1 MPGKD
6 ARVEK
11 LLALTSLRIHPNKY
25 IVATSPTSTINS
37 IKQRLADIDS
47 QYWSIISS
55 EEEISLILPAN
66 TWAQMSSYL
75 PKAKIEEDY
84 RLITLDAPTS
94 WDTPGYL
101 TKILSILTQE
111 NITVGVISGFSRH
124 HLIIKSKNL
133 LQAIDSLNQTIEFS
147 Q

>member
-6 ARVEK
+6 GRVEK
-11 LLALTSLRIHPNKY
+11 LLALTSLRIHPNKF
-25 IVATSPTSTINS
+25 VVVTCPTSSINS
-37 IKQRLADIDS
+37 IKQRLADLDS

-66 TWAQMSSYL
+66 AWNSMSSYL
-75 PKAKIEEDY
+75 PKAKAEDDY

-94 WDTPGYL
+94 WDIPGYL
-101 TKILSILTQE
+101 TKVLTILTQE
-111 NITVGVISGFSRH
+111 NITVGIISGFSRH
-124 HLIIKSKNL
+124 HLIIKSKHL
-133 LQAIDSLNQTIEFS
+133 LQAIDSLNQTIELC